1 MEGAQQLIGRPH
13 RRQALL
19 AGLASLAVPGAALSQ
34 NDALPLR
41 LNGRLIQG
49 GAAIGRTAPGAM
61 IFIDG
66 EEVGQ
71 ASPEG
76 WFVVGFDRD
85 AASKLEVR
93 VMSQGV
99 QAAQVLPIQSGDFDI
114 QRINGLPQNQV
125 TPTAP
130 ELLARIRQE
139 AVRKRAGFASR
150 ADRTDFRQGF
160 ILPLDD
166 FRLSGRFGGQRI
178 LNGVPSRPHYGVD
191 MAAPVG
197 TQVMAPAGAEVAF
210 AETGLHYEGGLI
222 MLDHGQGLVS
232 AYLHLSQVH
241 VRQGQPVAQGE
252 VIAAVGA
259 EGRATG
265 PHLCWRMKWR
275 DRNLNPL
282 SLVGFRAA

>member
-1 MEGAQQLIGRPH
+1 VEGAQQLIALPH

-19 AGLASLAVPGAALSQ
+19 AGLASLAVPGTALAQ

-49 GAAIGRTAPGAM
+49 GAAVGQTAPGAT

-66 EEVGQ
+66 EEVSQ

-93 VMSQGV
+93 VVSQGV
-99 QAAQVLPIQSGDFDI
+99 QAAQVLTIQPGDFDI
-114 QRINGLPQNQV
+114 QRINGLPRNQV

-130 ELLARIRQE
+130 ELLARIREE

-160 ILPLDD
+160 ILPLHD
-166 FRLSGRFGGQRI
+166 FRRSGRLRT
-178 LNGVPSRPHYGVD
+178 
-191 MAAPVG
+191 A
-197 TQVMAPAGAEVAF
+197 
-210 AETGLHYEGGLI
+210 
-222 MLDHGQGLVS
+222 S
-232 AYLHLSQVH
+232 ARMRASSS
-241 VRQGQPVAQGE
+241 G
-252 VIAAVGA
+252 AVGA
-259 EGRATG
+259 T
-265 PHLCWRMKWR
+265 
-275 DRNLNPL
+275 
-282 SLVGFRAA
+282 

>member
-1 MEGAQQLIGRPH
+1 VEGAQQLIGLPH

-19 AGLASLAVPGAALSQ
+19 AGLASLAVPGTALSQ

-49 GAAIGRTAPGAM
+49 GAAIGQTAPGAT

-139 AVRKRAGFASR
+139 AARKRAGFASR
-150 ADRTDFRQGF
+150 ADRIDFRQGF

-178 LNGVPSRPHYGVD
+178 LNGVSARPHYGVD

-197 TQVMAPAGAEVAF
+197 TPVMAPAGAEVAF

-241 VRQGQPVAQGE
+241 VRQGQSVAQGE

>member
-1 MEGAQQLIGRPH
+1 MEGAQQLIGLPH

-19 AGLASLAVPGAALSQ
+19 TGLASLAVPGTALSQ

-49 GAAIGRTAPGAM
+49 GAAVGQTAPGATV
-61 IFIDG
+61 FIDG
-66 EEVGQ
+66 EAVGQ

-85 AASKLEVR
+85 AAAKVEVR
-93 VMSQGV
+93 VVSQGAEAV
-99 QAAQVLPIQSGDFDI
+99 RMLTIQSGDFDI
-114 QRINGLPQNQV
+114 QRINGLPQDQV
-125 TPTAP
+125 APTAP
-130 ELLARIRQE
+130 ELLARIRAE

-160 ILPLDD
+160 ILPLHD

-178 LNGVPSRPHYGVD
+178 LNGAPSRPHYGVD

-197 TQVMAPAGAEVAF
+197 TPVMAPAAAEVAF

-232 AYLHLSQVH
+232 AYLHLSQLD
-241 VRQGQPVAQGE
+241 VRPGQSVAQGE

>member
-1 MEGAQQLIGRPH
+1 VEGAQQLIALPH

-19 AGLASLAVPGAALSQ
+19 AGLASLAVPGTALAQ

-49 GAAIGRTAPGAM
+49 GAAVGQTAPGAT

-66 EEVGQ
+66 EEVSQ

-93 VMSQGV
+93 VVSQGV
-99 QAAQVLPIQSGDFDI
+99 QAAQVLTIQPGDFDI
-114 QRINGLPQNQV
+114 QRINGLPRNQV

-130 ELLARIRQE
+130 ELLARIREE

-160 ILPLDD
+160 ILPLHD

>member
-1 MEGAQQLIGRPH
+1 VEGAQQLIGPLD

-19 AGLASLAVPGAALSQ
+19 AGLASLAVPGTALSQ
-34 NDALPLR
+34 DDSPPLR
-41 LNGRLIQG
+41 LDGRLMQG
-49 GAAIGRTAPGAM
+49 GTAIGHTAPGAT
-61 IFIDG
+61 IFVDG
-66 EEVGQ
+66 EAVGQ

-76 WFVVGFDRD
+76 WFIVGFDRD
-85 AASKLEVR
+85 AASKVLVQ
-93 VMSQGV
+93 VFDGGA
-99 QAAQVLPIQSGDFDI
+99 QAARSLTIQSGDFDI
-114 QRINGLPQNQV
+114 QRISGLPQDQV

-130 ELLARIRQE
+130 ELLARIREE
-139 AVRKRAGFASR
+139 AVRKQAGFASR
-150 ADRTDFRQGF
+150 ADRTDFREGF

-191 MAAPVG
+191 MAAPAG
-197 TQVMAPAGAEVAF
+197 TPVMAPAAAEVAF
-210 AETGLHYEGGLI
+210 AKTGLHYEGGLI

-241 VRQGQPVAQGE
+241 VRQGQSVAQGE

-282 SLVGFRAA
+282 SLVGYRAA

>member
-1 MEGAQQLIGRPH
+1 MEGAQQLIARPH

-19 AGLASLAVPGAALSQ
+19 AGLASLAVPGTALSQ
-34 NDALPLR
+34 NSTLPLR
-41 LNGRLIQG
+41 LDGRLIQG
-49 GAAIGRTAPGAM
+49 GAAIGHTAPGATV
-61 IFIDG
+61 FVDG

-85 AASKLEVR
+85 AASKVEVR
-93 VMSQGV
+93 VAGQDA
-99 QAAQVLPIQSGDFDI
+99 QAMRALTIQSGDFDI
-114 QRINGLPQNQV
+114 QRIDGLPQDQV

-130 ELLARIRQE
+130 ELLARIREE
-139 AVRKRAGFASR
+139 AVRKQAGFASR

-160 ILPLDD
+160 ILPLSD

-178 LNGVPSRPHYGVD
+178 LNGVPARPHYGVD

-197 TQVMAPAGAEVAF
+197 TPVMAPAAAVVAF

-241 VRQGQPVAQGE
+241 VRQGQSVGQGE

>member
-1 MEGAQQLIGRPH
+1 MEGAQQLIALPH

-19 AGLASLAVPGAALSQ
+19 AGLASLAVPGTALAQ

-49 GAAIGRTAPGAM
+49 GAAVGQTAPGAT

-71 ASPEG
+71 SSPEG

-93 VMSQGV
+93 VVSQGV
-99 QAAQVLPIQSGDFDI
+99 QAAQVLTIQPGDFDI
-114 QRINGLPQNQV
+114 QRINGLPRNQV

-130 ELLARIRQE
+130 ELLARIREE

-160 ILPLDD
+160 ILPLHD

>member
-1 MEGAQQLIGRPH
+1 MEGAQQLIALPH

-19 AGLASLAVPGAALSQ
+19 AGLASLAVPGTALAQ

-49 GAAIGRTAPGAM
+49 GAAVGQTAPGAT

-66 EEVGQ
+66 EEVSQ

-93 VMSQGV
+93 VVSQGV
-99 QAAQVLPIQSGDFDI
+99 QAAQVLTIQPGDFDI
-114 QRINGLPQNQV
+114 QRINGLPRNQV

-130 ELLARIRQE
+130 ELLARIREE

-160 ILPLDD
+160 ILPLHD

-282 SLVGFRAA
+282 ALVGFRAA

>member
-1 MEGAQQLIGRPH
+1 VEGAQQLIALPH

-19 AGLASLAVPGAALSQ
+19 AGLASLAVPGTALAQ

-49 GAAIGRTAPGAM
+49 GAAVGQTAPGAT

-71 ASPEG
+71 SSPEG

-93 VMSQGV
+93 VVSQGV
-99 QAAQVLPIQSGDFDI
+99 QAAQVLTIQPGDFDI
-114 QRINGLPQNQV
+114 QRINGLPRNQV

-130 ELLARIRQE
+130 ELLARIREE

-160 ILPLDD
+160 ILPLHD

>member
-1 MEGAQQLIGRPH
+1 MEGAQQLIARPH

-19 AGLASLAVPGAALSQ
+19 AGLASLAVPGTALSQ

-41 LNGRLIQG
+41 LDGRLIQG
-49 GAAIGRTAPGAM
+49 GAAIGQTAPGATV
-61 IFIDG
+61 FVDG

-71 ASPEG
+71 ASADG

-85 AASKLEVR
+85 AAAEV
-93 VMSQGV
+93 VVQVAGQGA
-99 QAAQVLPIQSGDFDI
+99 QAGRSLTIQSGDFDI
-114 QRINGLPQNQV
+114 QRINGLPQDQV

-139 AVRKRAGFASR
+139 AVRKQAGFASR

-160 ILPLDD
+160 ILPLSD

-178 LNGVPSRPHYGVD
+178 LNGVPARPHYGVD

-197 TQVMAPAGAEVAF
+197 TPVMAPAGAEVVF

-241 VRQGQPVAQGE
+241 VRPGQSVVQGE